1 MSPVPKKKKKKKKK
15 KKAGIL
21 ENLFLSPDDSS
32 VLISSIPLPNEYYLG
47 FPS

>member
-1 MSPVPKKKKKKKKK
+1 MSPVPKK

-21 ENLFLSPDDSS
+21 ENLLSPDDSS

-47 FPS
+47 FRS